1 MKKLFLIFIFLIL
14 LCGCSKHAIKYDIED
29 PAVKWDKRHVLAIKD
44 FKDVR
49 PIEEREGE
57 VDEFLEFASK
67 DKHFKQPITQSLDE
81 ALKQEFADVDIYA
94 LDFEDDNPKASHFII
109 SGEIKHF
116 QAIVKLPKTSVVPY
130 LKTVASIWT
139 KDQFAIVIELD
150 VSLYDNLTGKKILE
164 NTYTFN
170 ENKKLPTGLFSLA
183 RYKRGFNY
191 KLKLLDAAFCDVIK
205 EVRNDVI
212 KVIDEQY
219 D

>member
-1 MKKLFLIFIFLIL
+1 MKKLFLILVCLIL
-14 LCGCSKHAIKYDIED
+14 LCGCSKHAIKYNIED
-29 PAVKWDKRHVLAIKD
+29 PVVKWDKKHVLAIRD

-67 DKHFKQPITQSLDE
+67 DKHFKQPITKTLDD
-81 ALKQEFADVDIYA
+81 ALKQEFSDVAIYV
-94 LDFEDDNPKASHFII
+94 LDFEDDNPRACHYII

-116 QAIVKLPKTSVVPY
+116 QVILKLPKTSVVPY

-139 KDQFAIVIELD
+139 KDQFAIAIELD
-150 VSLYDNLTGKKILE
+150 VTLYDNLSGKKILE
-164 NTYTFN
+164 KTYSFN
-170 ENKKLPTGLFSLA
+170 ENQKLPTGLFSLA

-191 KLKLLDAAFCDVIK
+191 KLKLLDKAFCEVVK

-212 KVIDEQY
+212 KIIDEQY